1 MTVRGYDLFA
11 DWSRNGVYS
20 SGDEALAT
28 PGVPVIDG
36 GQDIVVEVGRSE
48 ARSTDDAQAG
58 KLSFRLLNS
67 SRKFSPENTAS
78 PIAGKV
84 LPGTTVKFQV
94 TLNGT
99 ITKLHEGPIDSLT
112 ADTTAKTMSF
122 DVLDG
127 WGIPGQESL
136 STPVYSGQRTGFLIG
151 VILDAIGWTGP
162 RDLDPGATVVPWWWA
177 ENVDAVT
184 AVNDLVHSEGPPAI
198 AYVQGGVFTFR
209 DRHHRLTRTAST
221 VSQGT
226 YTHIIPAGSGP
237 AGDFKMLKDSFSYD
251 HGLSNIINSATLEV
265 TPRIPT
271 SQTVVWSSTTPLTL
285 AANETQTLIVQTDDP
300 FMFAVAPDNT
310 TQYVMDD
317 APTTDYVLGAGS
329 VAGVTLSRTSGQ
341 SLYLTITAGGS
352 GAYLIDGLRMR
363 AVPLV
368 SGPTYKF
375 SQEDAS
381 SVGTFRRNTWGGTAP
396 WANIYDADALTQII
410 VATYALAR
418 PTVTF
423 EVASSNGLPVG
434 YLAGIVARKISDQIT
449 IRNDEMGLNAPYMV
463 ERLVHTVQKLGIK
476 HTLQISAQVP
486 APTQPANALTFNVAG
501 KGFNDGAFGVN
512 GIPSAANMFT
522 FDTAGRGFDQ
532 GVFAT

>member
-58 KLSFRLLNS
+58 KLTFRLLNS

-209 DRHHRLTRTAST
+209 DRHHRLVRTAST

-251 HGLSNIINSATLEV
+251 HGLSNIVNSATLEV
-265 TPRIPT
+265 TPRIPADE
-271 SQTVVWSSTTPLTL
+271 SVVWSVDTPISL
-285 AANETQTLIVQTDDP
+285 AASEVRTLFVRTDEP
-300 FMFAVAPDNT
+300 FVSAVAPT
-310 TQYVMDD
+310 ATAPFVGDD
-317 APTTDYVLGAGS
+317 APLPDYVLGSGS
-329 VAGVTLSRTSGQ
+329 IASITLSRTSGQ
-341 SLYLTITAGGS
+341 SLFMTVTAGGG
-352 GAYLIDGLRMR
+352 GALLADGIRLR
-363 AVPLV
+363 AVSLAPG
-368 SGPTYKF
+368 SAYQY

-381 SVGTFRRNTWGGTAP
+381 SVGTFRRNTWDGSAP
-396 WANIYDADALTQII
+396 WAHIYDADALTQII
-410 VATYALAR
+410 VATYAQAR

-423 EVASSNGLPVG
+423 QIASSNGLPAG

-463 ERLVHTVQKLGIK
+463 ERLVHTVQKLGVK

-486 APTQPANALTFNVAG
+486 APTQPANAFTFNAAG

-512 GIPSAANMFT
+512 GISSGSNMFT